1 MKNESTFARA
11 VGKSTSFFIENCIFP
26 TKKRDQILLTLVE
39 QEPSKVSGYT
49 EVKYRSKANTI
60 RVKEACCVKVPLSQA

>member
-1 MKNESTFARA
+1 MKVLLLEPWVSQHHFSLKT
-11 VGKSTSFFIENCIFP
+11 VFFLL
-26 TKKRDQILLTLVE
+26 KKRDQILLTLVE